1 MRFPVLFYVAI
12 VIQGIVVLVGG
23 FRYRSLPHPLRL
35 LEWLLLFIFM
45 WGFIEWIFASHGI
58 NNLWMSHVSTVVEF
72 VTVTL
77 IFSSWLKFRY
87 SHQMLFVLLIG
98 FAILWI
104 VSKFTFEPFARFDGL
119 TAALSKI
126 LQITLSVLL
135 LIKLVKESD
144 SEVVWTQDPRL
155 WVAIGIILYSAG
167 SLFIFALF
175 NKMLQVSPDRL
186 IQVWSLN
193 WTLIIL
199 SNLLYA
205 WSFLC
210 KK

>member
-1 MRFPVLFYVAI
+1 MMVMLY
-12 VIQGIVVLVGG
+12 IVVLVQFGAICVGG
-23 FRYRSLPHPLRL
+23 FRYRSLPQPLRL

>member
-1 MRFPVLFYVAI
+1 MRFPVLFYAVT

-35 LEWLLLFIFM
+35 LAWLLLFIFM
-45 WGFIEWIFASHGI
+45 WSIIEWIFASHGI
-58 NNLWMSHVSTVVEF
+58 NNLWMSHISTVVEF

-87 SHQMLFVLLIG
+87 SHQMLFALLIG
-98 FAILWI
+98 FVILWVI
-104 VSKFTFEPFARFDGL
+104 SKFTFEPFTRLDGL
-119 TAALSKI
+119 TAVLSKI

-167 SLFIFALF
+167 SLFLFALF
-175 NKMLQVSPDRL
+175 NKMLQISPVYL
-186 IQVWSLN
+186 MMTWSLN
-193 WTLIIL
+193 WIFLII
-199 SNLLYA
+199 SNLLFA
-205 WSFLC
+205 RAFLC